1 MLFGKVLSPIGG
13 KQISQE
19 CFNCGGQLQEQYN
32 NRDESEV
39 TGLVMGLES
48 TQLVE
53 AVFREEEAGVLVLG
67 GQFNIVFSLV
77 HMRTHRSQT
86 TKLLE
91 VVSVQPLLSG
101 ADRLLQLT
109 GDVHLPPVLHQLF
122 RDRMESPHTFVL
134 SLAFLLSGYVTP
146 RGTFFKLKLG
156 PLLRL
161 VKMMVSLVVIM
172 ACRCWQLE

>member
-1 MLFGKVLSPIGG
+1 
-13 KQISQE
+13 
-19 CFNCGGQLQEQYN
+19 
-32 NRDESEV
+32 
-39 TGLVMGLES
+39 MGLES
-48 TQLVE
+48 IQL

-109 GDVHLPPVLHQLF
+109 GDVHLPHVLHQL
-122 RDRMESPHTFVL
+122 
-134 SLAFLLSGYVTP
+134 
-146 RGTFFKLKLG
+146 
-156 PLLRL
+156 
-161 VKMMVSLVVIM
+161 
-172 ACRCWQLE
+172 